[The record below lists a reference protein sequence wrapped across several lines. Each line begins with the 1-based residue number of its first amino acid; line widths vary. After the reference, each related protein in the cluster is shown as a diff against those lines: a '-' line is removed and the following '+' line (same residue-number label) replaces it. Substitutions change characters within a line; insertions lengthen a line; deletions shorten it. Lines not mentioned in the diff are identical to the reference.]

1 MVWNVR
7 PGFPS
12 WLSNS
17 STSLLCVSLIAL
29 YSKLDLKLMKPNIH
43 SIDLLGDVR
52 NAFMY
57 SYNLKN
63 NLWFDHLSS
72 LLWFVLLNCLVELM
86 FADNLSTQTAHGRVH
101 CLLSQICW
109 VSQVLLCC
117 ETKFLGTITHSQP
130 EGDGDGIKYSS
141 QKYNHWNHTSKLPS
155 PACRVTC
162 KNPSLFHVLR
172 VWFWLKLTAWQE
184 NNEADI
190 EWEPECSEG
199 VADPLNIKMWNWLP
213 ESPWMFRIDYSN
225 CANLTGAALIMHLV
239 WGRWQAAL
247 RCAVWGCSERPF
259 PHEWDSRDYNYCYP
273 LRVSCTV
280 A

>member
-43 SIDLLGDVR
+43 SIDLFGDVR
-52 NAFMY
+52 NVFMFGH
-57 SYNLKN
+57 NLKK

-117 ETKFLGTITHSQP
+117 ETKFLETITHNQP

-141 QKYNHWNHTSKLPS
+141 QKYNHWNPTSK
-155 PACRVTC
+155 
-162 KNPSLFHVLR
+162 VLR
-172 VWFWLKLTAWQE
+172 AEWLAKIPPYFTSWEFDFDSSWLHGKKIMKLIL
-184 NNEADI
+184 NESGSAVKG
-190 EWEPECSEG
+190 S
-199 VADPLNIKMWNWLP
+199 
-213 ESPWMFRIDYSN
+213 
-225 CANLTGAALIMHLV
+225 LIL
-239 WGRWQAAL
+239 W
-247 RCAVWGCSERPF
+247 
-259 PHEWDSRDYNYCYP
+259 
-273 LRVSCTV
+273 T
-280 A
+280 